1 MIDQFNQSQIPQKS
15 AVPIPYSV
23 LVAAWITLIIAVTSL
38 GASIIFVF
46 GAWIVGPF
54 LMYVKLS
61 SDQERLGKIKDN
73 PPAIIY
79 DFHAEGVYAAV
90 DQTLK
95 TLSGAFGDISVRTEF
110 LNLNPPKNLPMHLE
124 ATITMRHPDV
134 DKSMVP
140 QAKQYDMKSTIHMKA
155 LFQRSG
161 NKCELTIKFIS
172 SPLIGRHEINE
183 VIDYIMNSINNL
195 VEQYK

>member
-1 MIDQFNQSQIPQKS
+1 MTDQFNQSQIEQKS

-23 LVAAWITLIIAVTSL
+23 LLAAWITLIIGAHSL
-38 GASIIFVF
+38 GAPFILVLC
-46 GAWIVGPF
+46 AWIAGPF
-54 LMYVKLS
+54 VMYQKLS
-61 SDQERLGKIKDN
+61 SDQSRLGRIKDN
-73 PPAIIY
+73 PPPIIY

-95 TLSGAFGDISVRTEF
+95 TLPGAFENVSVRTEF

-124 ATITMRHPDV
+124 AAITMRHPDV
-134 DKSMVP
+134 DKNMLP
-140 QAKQYDMKSTIHMKA
+140 QAKQNDMKSTIHMKA
-155 LFQRSG
+155 LLQRSG
-161 NKCELTIKFIS
+161 NKCELRIRFIS
-172 SPLIGRHEINE
+172 NPLIGRHEINE